1 MRKILFTICLTLYCA
16 FVNAQSMSVSSFILD
31 ESDLTANLQGTT
43 VLDQNGEKCALI
55 KIVTTAKGL
64 TFDVGVLGVRK
75 VDTSH
80 FGEVWLY
87 VPYGVRKMT
96 INHQQYGQIRD
107 YVLPENVERARTYVM
122 KLKVEDGP
130 NKTQMLT
137 VMYKPQ
143 NAIVVIDNKIV
154 RGSNGTVTAKL
165 PVGSHQYQI
174 LADGYDTEEGVVN
187 IKPTSPSKLII
198 ELTRSDVAVEEVVQP
213 QPQQQQPSR
222 PQQQSQPK
230 ELLPITVNNVTFN
243 MIYVEGGTFTMG
255 ATAEQGSDAEADER
269 PARQVTLSP
278 YYIGQTEVT
287 QALWQQVMGRNPSKF
302 KGENNPVER
311 VSWNDC
317 QKFITQLNQMT
328 GKKFR
333 MLTEAEWEYAARG
346 GNKSSGYKY
355 CGGNDLNNV
364 AWYKENSDKTT
375 HAVAAKQP
383 NELDIFDMSGNVG
396 EWCSDTYA
404 SKSGGAGTSLL
415 GAVSGVSH
423 IYRGGNW
430 VSDAKFCRISR
441 RDCFSASL
449 RDIHLGLRL
458 ALSE

>member
-16 FVNAQSMSVSSFILD
+16 FVNAQSMSVSSFTLD

-80 FGEVWLY
+80 SGEVWLY

-198 ELTRSDVAVEEVVQP
+198 ELTRTAGSVEVVA
-213 QPQQQQPSR
+213 QPQQQQQ
-222 PQQQSQPK
+222 PQLAQP
-230 ELLPITVNNVTFN
+230 EGLLPITVNNITFN
-243 MIYVEGGTFTMG
+243 MVKVEGGTFDMG
-255 ATAEQGSDAEADER
+255 ATAEQGSDATSIEK
-269 PARQVTLSP
+269 PVHQVTLSP

-287 QALWQQVMGRNPSKF
+287 QALWMEVMGDNPSKF
-302 KGENNPVER
+302 KGDNNPVENI
-311 VSWNDC
+311 SWKDC

-328 GKKFR
+328 GKTFR

-346 GNKSSGYKY
+346 GNK
-355 CGGNDLNNV
+355 
-364 AWYKENSDKTT
+364 
-375 HAVAAKQP
+375 
-383 NELDIFDMSGNVG
+383 
-396 EWCSDTYA
+396 
-404 SKSGGAGTSLL
+404 
-415 GAVSGVSH
+415 
-423 IYRGGNW
+423 
-430 VSDAKFCRISR
+430 
-441 RDCFSASL
+441 
-449 RDIHLGLRL
+449 
-458 ALSE
+458 